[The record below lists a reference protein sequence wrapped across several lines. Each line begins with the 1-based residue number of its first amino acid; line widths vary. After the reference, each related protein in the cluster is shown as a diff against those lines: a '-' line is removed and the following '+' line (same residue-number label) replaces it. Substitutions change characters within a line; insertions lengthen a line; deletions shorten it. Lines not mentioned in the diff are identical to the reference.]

1 MIFFYRISKSIRLSV
16 GEFQKTQNVQ
26 QENFPREKSFV
37 DKVLLDSLLK
47 ENVNGEIPTD
57 VRRKVDE
64 LQAFIAEPFED
75 ETNFPQRV
83 TAIKVCFLFCNNIIM
98 QLVHVLIVIY

>member
-1 MIFFYRISKSIRLSV
+1 MLSV
-16 GEFQKTQNVQ
+16 GEYQKTQNVQ

-47 ENVNGEIPTD
+47 ENGNGEIPAD
-57 VRRKVDE
+57 VRRKLDE
-64 LQAFIAEPFED
+64 LQAFIAEPIED

-83 TAIKVCFLFCNNIIM
+83 ATIKVSFLFVINII
-98 QLVHVLIVIY
+98 LVVY